1 MFPYRKII
9 NVRRLS
15 PESTQDYVILQKGS
29 MCGSQRNTANY
40 RFFTFVSL
48 HTYFDLCIRQV
59 LKPYPVLKGINRCRL
74 ARKCTVINRYSCEYN
89 CYSKPLYVHLVACI
103 QFSIKS
109 KTQRCALKTISV
121 FALMSDY
128 SYYTLYF
135 DIKANKITKK
145 LSSTFRKDTRA

>member
-9 NVRRLS
+9 YIRKLS

-48 HTYFDLCIRQV
+48 HTYFDLCIKQV

-103 QFSIKS
+103 QLSVKS
-109 KTQRCALKTISV
+109 KTQKVPWKLSV

-135 DIKANKITKK
+135 DIKANKIAKN
-145 LSSTFRKDTRA
+145 

>member
-9 NVRRLS
+9 YIRKLS

-48 HTYFDLCIRQV
+48 HTYFDLCIKQV

-74 ARKCTVINRYSCEYN
+74 ARKCTVVNRYSCEYN

-103 QFSIKS
+103 QLSVKS
-109 KTQRCALKTISV
+109 KTQRCALKTNLCLLLCQIIV
-121 FALMSDY
+121 VIH
-128 SYYTLYF
+128 YTL
-135 DIKANKITKK
+135 T
-145 LSSTFRKDTRA
+145 